1 MMHIGIISM
10 HVDMADGVHLINA
23 VKTLDVDYTV
33 YDIND
38 ICKQN
43 INLSQLIRNSPI
55 QYWIFSGS
63 RASVHDA
70 DSPQVPM
77 DVLHIQDKHMFL
89 ICYSMES
96 VLYQM
101 DYPVVKRTI
110 DKRELFKLYVH
121 RDAIV
126 LSGREE
132 LFNDVDMPAEMW
144 RNHHFYTPSA
154 SIDRRLYTVAS
165 YNDELMMAYK
175 GDVIMTQFHP
185 ERTPAGIQMMKNWLK
200 GVSHSATHLP

>member
-10 HVDMADGVHLINA
+10 HVDMADGAHLINT
-23 VKTLDVDYTV
+23 VKELCDDYIV

-38 ICKQN
+38 VCKKA
-43 INLSQLIRNSPI
+43 INVSDLIRSSPI

-63 RASVHDA
+63 RASVHDVDA
-70 DSPQVPM
+70 PQVPM
-77 DVLHIQDKHMFL
+77 DVLNIQDKHIFL

-101 DYPVVKRTI
+101 GYPVVKRAT

-121 RDAIV
+121 REAIL
-126 LSGREE
+126 LSERKE
-132 LFNDVDMPAEMW
+132 LFDDIDMPAEMW

-154 SIDRRLYTVAS
+154 CMDRRLYKVAS

-185 ERTPAGIQMMKNWLK
+185 ERTEAGIQMMKNWLRK
-200 GVSHSATHLP
+200 GA